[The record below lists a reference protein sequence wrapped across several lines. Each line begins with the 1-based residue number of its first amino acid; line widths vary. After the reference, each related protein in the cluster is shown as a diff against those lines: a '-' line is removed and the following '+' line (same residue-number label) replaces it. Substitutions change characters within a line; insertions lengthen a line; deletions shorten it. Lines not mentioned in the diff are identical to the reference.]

1 MKYKQIRYDG
11 HMEKYILDFSKD
23 LINFIDASPLNY
35 FAVKNAG
42 EILEAN
48 GFKKLRED
56 QVWDI
61 EKGKYY
67 TTRDDSALIAFEI
80 GEEIEKG
87 FEIIGSHTDSP
98 TFKVKSNPE
107 MADTGFL
114 KLNIE
119 AYGGMIH
126 STWLDRTLSLAGK
139 VAYKKDDKIKYELV
153 NIDKDLLTIANA
165 AIHMN
170 REVNKGYA
178 YNAQDNLY
186 PLVKTIKDNLE
197 GDSYLVNVLAEELG
211 INPEDILD
219 FDLGLYDRQKGAI
232 INNMVH
238 VGRLDNLGSVH
249 ASLMALV
256 DSKPG
261 KNKMILL
268 SDNEEIGS
276 RTRGGAASNLLGNT
290 LERIALKFGLDKEGY
305 QIMVENSMIIS
316 ADQAHATHPNYKAFA
331 DPTNIVKMNEGLVIK
346 IAANGAY
353 ASTIET
359 KVRLINIAK
368 KYGYKIQTFH
378 NRNDKVGGSTIGPIT
393 STALGI
399 KALDV
404 GIPLLAMHSIR
415 ELAGVE
421 DIYQAYE
428 IYKKFFEED

>member
-1 MKYKQIRYDG
+1 
-11 HMEKYILDFSKD
+11 MEKYIIDFSKD
-23 LINFIDASPLNY
+23 LINFIDRSPLNY
-35 FAVKNAG
+35 FAVKNAS
-42 EILEAN
+42 EILEEN
-48 GFKKLRED
+48 GFKKVRED
-56 QVWDI
+56 EVWEL

-80 GEEIEKG
+80 GEDLKKG

-98 TFKVKSNPE
+98 TFKIKSNSE

-139 VAYKKDDKIKYELV
+139 VAYKEEGKIKYALV
-153 NIDKDLLTIANA
+153 NIDRDLLTIANA

-170 REVNKGYA
+170 REINKGYA

-186 PLVKTIKDNLE
+186 PLVKTIKDDLE
-197 GDSYLVNVLAEELG
+197 SENYLVNLLAEELK
-211 INPEDILD
+211 IKAEDIID

-256 DSKPG
+256 DSKQG

-276 RTRGGAASNLLGNT
+276 STRGGAASNFLGNT
-290 LERIALKFGLDKEGY
+290 LERIALKFGLDREEY
-305 QIMVENSMIIS
+305 QIMIENSMIIS
-316 ADQAHATHPNYKAFA
+316 ADQAHAVHPNYKAFA

-353 ASTIET
+353 ASTLET
-359 KVRLINIAK
+359 KTKLINIAK
-368 KYGYKIQTFH
+368 KHDYKLQTFH

-399 KALDV
+399 KAIDV

-421 DIYQAYE
+421 DIYEAYE